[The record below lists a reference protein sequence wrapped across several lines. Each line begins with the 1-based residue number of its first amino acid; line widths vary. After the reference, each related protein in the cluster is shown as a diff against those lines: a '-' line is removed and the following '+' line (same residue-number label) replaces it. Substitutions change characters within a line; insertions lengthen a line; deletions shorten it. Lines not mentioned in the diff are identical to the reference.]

1 MKTQQK
7 ELPMGAAEALEAAS
21 SRVMVN
27 PAPAITPMDMLNT
40 AVAKGADLEQLQKLM
55 DLQERWEAN
64 QAKKAFVEAL
74 SAFKADPPTVTKNK
88 HARFGQGDKKT
99 EYSFAPLAEV
109 TGAIAPALSKHGLS
123 HQWEVGQAEGGLIK
137 VTCVLTHVLGHSERV
152 TLQASPDSSG
162 SKNNIQA
169 VGSTLTYLQRYT
181 LLAITGLA
189 AGDQDD
195 DGGGPVKLI
204 TAEQKDEI
212 IALMKATSAD
222 TAAFLKY
229 MGLETLDDMPA
240 SQFPNA
246 IQALNRKKK
255 GA

>member
-1 MKTQQK
+1 M
-7 ELPMGAAEALEAAS
+7 AAVAALNAVAEPVS
-21 SRVMVN
+21 VN
-27 PAPAITPMDMLNT
+27 PAPAITPMDMLQI
-40 AVAKGADLEQLQKLM
+40 AVAKGADLEQLEKLM
-55 DLQERWEAN
+55 GLQERWEAN

-74 SAFKADPPTVTKNK
+74 SAFKANPPTVTKNK

-109 TGAIAPALSKHGLS
+109 TGAIAPALSRHGLS
-123 HQWEVGQAEGGLIK
+123 HQWETAQAEGGLIK
-137 VTCVLTHVLGHSERV
+137 VTCILTHILGHSERV
-152 TLQASPDSSG
+152 SLQASPDSSG

-169 VGSTLTYLQRYT
+169 MGSTLTYLQRYT

-195 DGGGPVKLI
+195 DGGGPVVLI
-204 TAEQKDEI
+204 APEQKDEI
-212 IALMKATSAD
+212 IALMRETGAD

-229 MGLETLDDMPA
+229 MGLDSLDEMPA

-246 IQALNRKKK
+246 IAALNRKKK